1 MPSGRRPCLG
11 PRIFGVPPG
20 QIGGAGYY
28 YLVERSGQWGTRKDL
43 MDAYL
48 DFSRYVYTEGY
59 WGQHAP
65 EAYNRQIQG
74 SEVLLRSWS
83 DRTRSPLSNKYDWY
97 LGGSLSLAMKQLTGT
112 EPDGFFPT
120 SAIRTVPGWW
130 PRKTPCG
137 GIIACGCS
145 IASGSKA

>member
-1 MPSGRRPCLG
+1 MLPSRMRLIDKAIRLVADLDEPNNWVHRNSLRVKEELQRQGVEAKRAESLSRA
-11 PRIFGVPPG
+11 RIFGVPPG

-74 SEVLLRSWS
+74 SEVLLRSWA
-83 DRTRSPLSNKYDWY
+83 DRTRSPAFQQVRLVLW
-97 LGGSLSLAMKQLTGT
+97 A
-112 EPDGFFPT
+112 
-120 SAIRTVPGWW
+120 AACRW
-130 PRKTPCG
+130 P
-137 GIIACGCS
+137 
-145 IASGSKA
+145 